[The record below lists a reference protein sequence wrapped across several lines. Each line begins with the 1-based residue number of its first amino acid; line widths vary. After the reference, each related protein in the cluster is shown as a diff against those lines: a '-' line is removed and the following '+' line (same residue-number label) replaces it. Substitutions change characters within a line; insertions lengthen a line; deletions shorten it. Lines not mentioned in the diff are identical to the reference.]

1 MDKVFIVGV
10 GMTKIGRFFEKSAK
24 NLFYEA
30 ISKAIEDAGGLK
42 PKALVVGNMTSSVLM
57 EQDSL
62 AALLADHSGLRGI
75 PAFKVEAACGSGGAA
90 FYAGYSLV
98 KSGVADIVAVGGVEK
113 LTENL
118 TAKTTKALAQAA
130 DAEYE
135 VFYGASF
142 TGLNALVARLYMNK
156 FGYTR
161 EDFAYWPLR
170 MHEYAASNPYAQLPR
185 KTTLEAILKSP
196 VVADPIHLF
205 DCSPIGD
212 GAAAVILVK
221 GEELAKKVAKELGR
235 DVLVEVAGVGLAT
248 DSVDLGSRR
257 DLLTLESTVK
267 AAQDAYKMAGISVK
281 DIDYVE
287 VHDAF
292 SITGYVGLEDLGLAP
307 KGEAPRLWKEG
318 KFAKGDKPEVNLS
331 GGLKARGH
339 PVGATGIYQVCEAA
353 MQLRGDFPGVKASD
367 PEIAVTQNIGGVGTF
382 SAVSVLRRIR

>member
-24 NLFYEA
+24 DLFSEA

-90 FYAGYSLV
+90 LYAGYSLV

-118 TAKTTKALAQAA
+118 TSKITRALAQAA

-135 VFYGASF
+135 VFYGVSF
-142 TGLNALVARLYMNK
+142 TGLNALLARLYMNK

-170 MHEYAASNPYAQLPR
+170 MHEYAASNPYAQLQR

-196 VVADPIHLF
+196 VVADPLYLF

-221 GEELAKKVAKELGR
+221 GEELAKKVAKEIGR

-318 KFAKGDKPEVNLS
+318 KFAKGDRPEVNLS

-367 PEIAVTQNIGGVGTF
+367 PKIAVAQNIGGIGTF
-382 SAVSVLRRIR
+382 SAVTVLRRTR